1 MGLGRIIALV
11 FVVFFV
17 WGLADGSV
25 SEFNI
30 LLWLAVLAALGGVLG
45 GSSWLRS
52 AGQQRIANVIL
63 LSLRDPRLPRR
74 PLLPGRDHRATEVE
88 LKGLGIRD

>member
-1 MGLGRIIALV
+1 MRLYWFLWGWDALIALV

-25 SEFNI
+25 SSFNI
-30 LLWLAVLAALGGVLG
+30 VLWIGILAALGGVLG

-52 AGQQRIANVIL
+52 SGHQRIANGVL
-63 LSLRDPRLPRR
+63 LSLAIPGFLVALFFLVLIIAQPRWN
-74 PLLPGRDHRATEVE
+74 
-88 LKGLGIRD
+88 